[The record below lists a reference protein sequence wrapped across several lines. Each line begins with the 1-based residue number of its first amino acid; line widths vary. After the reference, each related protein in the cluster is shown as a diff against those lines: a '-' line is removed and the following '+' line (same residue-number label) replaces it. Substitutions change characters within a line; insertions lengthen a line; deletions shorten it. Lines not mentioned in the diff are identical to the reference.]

1 MGRDLHYS
9 IIRFLEKRL
18 DGHSAVEK
26 WERNDLND
34 WIVYKVSRFRYND
47 NVNIVLSDAYK
58 FTDFDYHNR
67 PPFLSAGDY
76 ILVAKP
82 EGGLVVS
89 KHLIDTAKIGV
100 GKLGEM
106 MGALNSKEMW
116 RYSPSSDEELR
127 RRRDRSRK

>member
-1 MGRDLHYS
+1 MGKDLHYS
-9 IIRFLEKRL
+9 IMRFLEKRL
-18 DGHSAVEK
+18 DEHSAAKK
-26 WERNDLND
+26 WERKDLDD
-34 WIVYKVSRFRYND
+34 WIMYTISRYKFND
-47 NVNIVLSDAYK
+47 GVRVCLSDAYK

-67 PPFLSAGDY
+67 PPFLTIGDY

-82 EGGLVVS
+82 EGGLMVS
-89 KHLIDTAKIGV
+89 GHLVDAARIGV

-116 RYSPSSDEELR
+116 RYTPPSDEELK